1 MINKRVAGLARYRL
15 LISVGNGTGKASCQS
30 AYGHMELGSKFLD
43 SLFKNQ
49 EDPSFWDDLLC
60 ECVDG
65 ANHSQKDGMEG
76 NGGSLDNGLNL
87 CAVLTLPYLTLS
99 YLCAVPVRRSPGS
112 EV

>member
-49 EDPSFWDDLLC
+49 EDPSF
-60 ECVDG
+60 
-65 ANHSQKDGMEG
+65 
-76 NGGSLDNGLNL
+76 
-87 CAVLTLPYLTLS
+87 
-99 YLCAVPVRRSPGS
+99 
-112 EV
+112 